1 MRHRAEQL
9 AAWTQQ
15 LVAQKQQHLE
25 AMQSMVKKQAALVQ
39 GLQAL
44 SASQPGFNSMVLRMR
59 DGQLQQMMQ
68 LVHRQ
73 HAAEQHL
80 QQQVMWL
87 FRQRQQDIPGTLVS
101 QGRAVYAAAAQPLA
115 QQLCA
120 ETAPPPP
127 SSHPAQLPQTS
138 PQPEQQDQGE
148 KEKGQIQRAAYLVAL
163 QLERQLPEGQ
173 APDQKAE
180 QSQVMVEQVA
190 LQLRAL
196 AAERQASDQLVAATV
211 KQVVDDVEQ
220 LLLASSEQEPAEQLV
235 KRLAQLEAEHV
246 RGVELSS
253 RYTWDQ
259 EREVRSALHKL
270 VPQQLVHHLQ
280 QQHTLDMDEAAQRD
294 LTFHYTL
301 HLFEKLDAMKL
312 QTFWKFVLKS
322 PEQQQQPPQQQQQQ
336 RQQQQQQQQQQQ
348 HDTPGRPT
356 IQCLDAPAAAAM
368 LPEHHS
374 PEAQPDGHEAARRAA
389 ERLLRMLPHK
399 HDTRE
404 QEQVVASA
412 VEQLTQ
418 HMKELLHARQS
429 GLEAVPVPMREWRP
443 RAIPW
448 GPFQVQRCRFF
459 PDQFKIVIG

>member
-1 MRHRAEQL
+1 MKPAARCADLQGGPQITPILLPRQECCPPLGLCMRHRAEQL
-9 AAWTQQ
+9 ATWTQQ

-25 AMQSMVKKQAALVQ
+25 EMQSMVKKQAALVQ

-115 QQLCA
+115 QQLFA
-120 ETAPPPP
+120 ETDPPPP
-127 SSHPAQLPQTS
+127 SSHPALSQTS
-138 PQPEQQDQGE
+138 LKPEQQDQGE
-148 KEKGQIQRAAYLVAL
+148 KEKGQIQRAAFLVAL
-163 QLERQLPEGQ
+163 QLERQLPEGE
-173 APDQKAE
+173 APDQQAE
-180 QSQVMVEQVA
+180 QSQVMVGQVA

-196 AAERQASDQLVAATV
+196 AAEMQASDQLVAETV

-220 LLLASSEQEPAEQLV
+220 LLLASSEQEPPEQLV

-259 EREVRSALHKL
+259 QQEVRSALHKL

-312 QTFWKFVLKS
+312 QAFWKFVLKS
-322 PEQQQQPPQQQQQQ
+322 PEQQ
-336 RQQQQQQQQQQQ
+336 
-348 HDTPGRPT
+348 
-356 IQCLDAPAAAAM
+356 
-368 LPEHHS
+368 
-374 PEAQPDGHEAARRAA
+374 
-389 ERLLRMLPHK
+389 
-399 HDTRE
+399 
-404 QEQVVASA
+404 
-412 VEQLTQ
+412 
-418 HMKELLHARQS
+418 
-429 GLEAVPVPMREWRP
+429 
-443 RAIPW
+443 
-448 GPFQVQRCRFF
+448 
-459 PDQFKIVIG
+459 